1 MIRIFKQHLRIPF
14 LFLGI
19 AEFVTLAL
27 SVSIA
32 SSVLLIIIGNIYVYD
47 AFLPRISSLLPGSL
61 IISIAMF
68 ICLVSMGLY
77 STDHLPLSKI
87 SVLLRVFASYI
98 AGIVTLTLILLLF
111 PTLTLGHDELVFS
124 LLISFGLIVVGRLIF
139 TDVVDRNRLKRRL
152 LVYGSGNRASHI
164 SKLIEENS
172 VKSDMKVLGYIHA
185 EGEQDAIAPLMVRHL
200 NEPLVRFAKKR
211 RVSEI
216 VVAVDDRRKTL
227 PVDQLLECRLRG
239 IEVIDLNCFFER
251 ETRKLRVDLITPSWM
266 TFSDGFIRGA
276 FREYL
281 KRGFDISASLL
292 LLAITWPIMLLT
304 ALAILLE
311 SGWGSTVLYR
321 QTRVGRAQKLFEV
334 LKFRSMIEN
343 AEQNV
348 GARWAEKNDDRV
360 TRVGAIIRK
369 YRIDELPQILNVL
382 RGKMSFVGPR
392 PERPEFVK
400 VLGKKIPYYVK
411 RNYVKPGITGWAQL
425 RYPYGDSDKDAMEKL
440 QYDLYYVKNYSL
452 VFDLVI
458 LLQTVE
464 VVLFGKGAR

>member
-1 MIRIFKQHLRIPF
+1 M
-14 LFLGI
+14 
-19 AEFVTLAL
+19 
-27 SVSIA
+27 
-32 SSVLLIIIGNIYVYD
+32 
-47 AFLPRISSLLPGSL
+47 
-61 IISIAMF
+61 
-68 ICLVSMGLY
+68 
-77 STDHLPLSKI
+77 
-87 SVLLRVFASYI
+87 
-98 AGIVTLTLILLLF
+98 
-111 PTLTLGHDELVFS
+111 
-124 LLISFGLIVVGRLIF
+124 
-139 TDVVDRNRLKRRL
+139 DVVDRNRLKRRL
-152 LVYGSGNRASHI
+152 LVYGSGVLASHI
-164 SKLIEENS
+164 AKLIEKNS

-185 EGEQDAIAPLMVRHL
+185 EGEPDRIDPPMVRHL

-216 VVAVDDRRKTL
+216 VVAVDDRRKVL

-251 ETRKLRVDLITPSWM
+251 ETKKLRVDLVTPSWM
-266 TFSDGFIRGA
+266 TFSDGFKRGA
-276 FREYL
+276 LREYL
-281 KRGFDISASLL
+281 KRGFDILASLFL
-292 LLAITWPIMLLT
+292 LTITWPVMILS

-311 SGWGSTVLYR
+311 SGWGSTVFYR
-321 QTRVGRAQKLFEV
+321 QKRVGRAQKPFEV

-348 GARWAEKNDDRV
+348 GVCWADKDDDRV
-360 TRVGAIIRK
+360 TRVGSVIRK

-382 RGKMSFVGPR
+382 RGQMSFVGPR

-400 VLGKKIPYYVK
+400 VLGEKVPYYVK
-411 RNYVKPGITGWAQL
+411 RHYVKPGITGWAQL

-452 VFDLVI
+452 IFDLVI